1 MCGVIIKK
9 KPCCKSFLILPTYLV
24 KKLNKKT
31 SFGSIPSPGSYISF
45 VWLFHF
51 RSPLHFACVFVI
63 SFLGFSLY
71 RPSTPHPPFSPHF
84 LQIVKEKFKR
94 KKYRECFF
102 IPHTSLL
109 LSHPSKWFKLIQN
122 FNNSKFNFFLAFALY
137 FVFKDATIIKRIRGG
152 WMLLC

>member
-1 MCGVIIKK
+1 
-9 KPCCKSFLILPTYLV
+9 
-24 KKLNKKT
+24 
-31 SFGSIPSPGSYISF
+31 
-45 VWLFHF
+45 
-51 RSPLHFACVFVI
+51 
-63 SFLGFSLY
+63 
-71 RPSTPHPPFSPHF
+71 

-137 FVFKDATIIKRIRGG
+137 FVFKDDTIIKRIRGG
-152 WMLLC
+152 WMLLCSFVNRFTGLNAFYLPNWIENQRTPIDDWLSLSFSNFSKCFRAFFMFISVAAEATQWKEKFK